1 MHGMPCQT
9 GGTLQIEARE
19 GDQQIIIRVSDTG
32 CGMTEETARKVFDP
46 FFTTK
51 EAGQG
56 TGLGLSTA
64 YGIVQN
70 YGGDIQ
76 VFSQPGLGTVFTV
89 TLPCPM
95 AHEPQSHSV

>member
-1 MHGMPCQT
+1 MPE
-9 GGTLQIEARE
+9 GGTLHIEARE

-32 CGMTEETARKVFDP
+32 CGMTEETARRVFDP

-64 YGIVQN
+64 YGIVQQLWRRHS
-70 YGGDIQ
+70 GVFPARSGDC
-76 VFSQPGLGTVFTV
+76 FYRDPSLSDG
-89 TLPCPM
+89 
-95 AHEPQSHSV
+95 S